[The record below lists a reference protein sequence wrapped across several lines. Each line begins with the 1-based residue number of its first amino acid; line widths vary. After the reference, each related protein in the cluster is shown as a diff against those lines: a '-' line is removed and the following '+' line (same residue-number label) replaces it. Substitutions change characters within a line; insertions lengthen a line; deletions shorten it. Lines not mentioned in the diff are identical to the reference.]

1 PPFRYRS
8 TGERSVRSAPPPP
21 FGVLPRFATAPRGRD
36 PFAPRPLPPS
46 GYSPVSLPLHGG
58 EIRSLRA
65 PSPLRGTPP
74 FRYRSTGER
83 SVRSAPPPPF
93 GVLPRFATAPR
104 GRDSFALRCSGGRL
118 RLHERHQL
126 AQLGTHLLDLMG
138 PVGGTLLVEERRPL
152 AGLGHPLVGEGTRL
166 DLAEDLLH
174 RLAGLVGDDPAAPGV
189 VPVLSG
195 VGHRVP
201 HPRKTTLVEK
211 VDDELELVERLEVR
225 RLGLIAR
232 FDEGLERG
240 LDQLGDT
247 AAEDDLLTEQ
257 VGLGLLPEGGLEDP
271 GPGAADPSRVGERK
285 VLDRSRGILVDGDE
299 TRDTGAFG
307 EGASHQMP
315 RALRGHHGDVDVGGW
330 LDEAEVDVEAV

>member
-1 PPFRYRS
+1 LPVSLP
-8 TGERSVRSAPPPP
+8 GVDVERRALPLPPPTV
-21 FGVLPRFATAPRGRD
+21 VLPRCPTAARGRY

-46 GYSPVSLPLHGG
+46 GYSPVSLPLHGGEIRSLAPLRGSPPVSLPLHGG

-93 GVLPRFATAPR
+93 GSLPLFATAPR
-104 GRDSFALRCSGGRL
+104 GRDPFALRCSGGRL

-201 HPRKTTLVEK
+201 HPRKTALVEK

-247 AAEDDLLTEQ
+247 AAEDDLL
-257 VGLGLLPEGGLEDP
+257 
-271 GPGAADPSRVGERK
+271 
-285 VLDRSRGILVDGDE
+285 
-299 TRDTGAFG
+299 
-307 EGASHQMP
+307 
-315 RALRGHHGDVDVGGW
+315 
-330 LDEAEVDVEAV
+330 